1 MSLEA
6 FIDLIAAIGVIL
18 SVIYLALETRK
29 NARYVKANFYD
40 SIVNSNTG
48 FLEQLIKN
56 PHLSKLFE
64 KSVESWDKLSLDDKR
79 TANFL
84 FIQLFRL
91 WENMFY
97 QNKMKTLEPWLWE
110 NSHKNTILSYF
121 HQPGVQQWWSHRK
134 QTFAPEF
141 RTFLESSTKPEN
153 EIQVMDKL
161 VDPEI

>member
-6 FIDLIAAIGVIL
+6 FINLIAAIGVIL
-18 SVIYLALETRK
+18 SVIFLAMETRK

-40 SIVNSNTG
+40 SIANSNTR
-48 FLEQLIKN
+48 FLEKLIEN

-64 KSVESWDKLSLDDKR
+64 QAVESWDSLSLDDKR
-79 TANFL
+79 TSNFL
-84 FIQLFRL
+84 FIQLFRM

-97 QNKMKTLEPWLWE
+97 QNRLKTLEPWLWE

-121 HQPGVQQWWSHRK
+121 HYPGVQQWWSHRR

-141 RTFLESSTKPEN
+141 RSFLENSKKPEN
-153 EIQVMDKL
+153 QIRVIDKL